1 MGKVYLVGAGCGALD
16 LYTLKAIQ
24 CIENADC
31 LVYDALVDNRIL
43 EKCKKDCEQIYVG
56 KQMNNHAM
64 KQEDICALLVEKS
77 KEHEVTV
84 RLKGGDVYVFGRGG
98 EEGQVLFE
106 SSVDFEVVPGLS
118 SVTAGLAY
126 AGVPITHRG
135 LSGGF
140 QVYTGYLKEGEDRK
154 FDYSKMLD
162 DYCTYV
168 FLMSMSKLESIA
180 TGFMN
185 AGKKKET
192 PVAVISHAS
201 MPTQRTLVST
211 LENVVED
218 FKNDPLKN
226 PGIIVVGDVV
236 KMREYLNFYEKKP
249 LFSKSCLVTSV
260 GNDHYL
266 KTKLD
271 DLGANAY
278 EYVTGEIAYLDTIL
292 PEISGYLVF
301 TSVHGVNGFMKNY
314 LKQYKD
320 VRSLYGVKIVCIG
333 EKTNNAL
340 NEYGLD
346 ADIIPSQADSD
357 VLNKELA
364 PLFKDNKVYL
374 VKGEN
379 KTNIQNYTDEI
390 VVYRNSEVKMNDE
403 CREYDYGFFTCASS
417 VKRFSKMNKSTCRTY
432 VSIGAHTTNALK
444 ECYGDVKIIETSI
457 ALKDEMIKEVLEDL
471 YV

>member
-16 LYTLKAIQ
+16 LYTLKAMQ

-43 EKCKKDCEQIYVG
+43 DRCKKDCECIYVG

-77 KEHEVTV
+77 KQYNMTV

-98 EEGQVLFE
+98 EEGQILFE
-106 SSVDFEVVPGLS
+106 NGVDFEVVPGLS

-140 QVYTGYLKEGEDRK
+140 QVYTGYLKEGEGRV
-154 FDYSKMLD
+154 FDFSKMLD

-180 TGFMN
+180 NGFMN

-201 MPTQRTLVST
+201 MPTQKTLVST
-211 LENVVED
+211 LEYVVDD
-218 FKNDPLKN
+218 FNKSTLTN
-226 PGIIVVGDVV
+226 PGIIVVGNVV
-236 KMREYLNFYEKKP
+236 KMRDYLNFYEKKP
-249 LFSKSCLVTSV
+249 LFHTSCLVTSV
-260 GNDHYL
+260 GNDHHL

-271 DLGANAY
+271 DLGAY
-278 EYVTGEIAYLDTIL
+278 VDEYVTGEITYLDTNIPSL
-292 PEISGYLVF
+292 SGYLVF
-301 TSVHGVNGFMKNY
+301 TSVHGVKGFIKNY

-333 EKTNNAL
+333 EKTNQAL

-346 ADIIPSQADSD
+346 ADIVPSQADSD
-357 VLNKELA
+357 ILNKELE
-364 PLFKDNKVYL
+364 PLFKDNNVYL

-379 KTNIQNYTDEI
+379 KTNIQNYTHEI
-390 VVYRNSEVKMNDE
+390 VVYRNSETNMKDE
-403 CREYDYGFFTCASS
+403 CKEYDYGFFTCASS
-417 VKRFSKMNKSTCRTY
+417 VRRFFKANKSTCKTY

-444 ECYGDVKIIETSI
+444 ECYGNVKILETSK
-457 ALKDEMIKEVLEDL
+457 ASKDEMVKEVLEDL